1 MDYLN
6 SVKMWNKFLCE
17 LKAKIPRAG
26 GCGGGEERE
35 IESLR
40 LTFCRPKK
48 NFSLLSGPK
57 SQISLKGPLSSSL
70 LWRCSLGWRNNV
82 SNKQRWTAGL
92 SLSFPLGVL
101 QAFFVALEPF
111 PALDYTADIY
121 KTFWCLLLFWRS
133 SPLFGLWKM
142 NFPRDLQ
149 PSHCPGTRRGLW
161 MRGPEPHT
169 SKGRRCA
176 WDWKNTCNLKVE
188 SYALFGRR
196 F

>member
-1 MDYLN
+1 MASERHLCLHRALMGNNYIAPTAQWPRVSASESSFPGFPDGCCLAE
-6 SVKMWNKFLCE
+6 VK
-17 LKAKIPRAG
+17 
-26 GCGGGEERE
+26 

-121 KTFWCLLLFWRS
+121 KTFWCLLLF
-133 SPLFGLWKM
+133 
-142 NFPRDLQ
+142 
-149 PSHCPGTRRGLW
+149 
-161 MRGPEPHT
+161 
-169 SKGRRCA
+169 
-176 WDWKNTCNLKVE
+176 
-188 SYALFGRR
+188 
-196 F
+196 